1 MQFHLALT
9 STVLL
14 RAPLNKRL
22 QISSLLFAMIGQSYL
37 HAAESGETAEYQS
50 KLRRTKP
57 IRLISSP
64 DVRAAGSYR
73 EIPLANAPES
83 PLSERV
89 SDILQKQTGV
99 QVNRAGA
106 PGTQSVLAIRGM
118 SPDQVEY
125 FIEGIPL
132 PRPLTTPP
140 NLESLPLPLFDSV
153 EIYPS
158 FVPSHLPGANIGGA
172 LNFRLT
178 KPEGEAPRYLTQVSQ
193 NSLLGTSIAAG
204 RQSGGSLNFF
214 SFEQSRN
221 RYSYISNNGT
231 VENPADDRALTRK
244 NEDFTRVGYTG
255 FGVLAQGKWQIA
267 GLADLYHSERG
278 VPGVQNLPIEAV
290 RRSEQRLS
298 GAVKASRP
306 LNETTSVQLI
316 ASTSLDRSL
325 LSDQNREI
333 IASAQQLS
341 LSPQIVAGASL
352 GYRTQAV
359 DAAVNTRGRYQSI
372 AIDRGEIANRYEG
385 QTTLNAAYDTDLF
398 RVAGQVGI
406 TLNHDRA
413 AQNAFYASREISFN
427 TTGYSASGFVAI
439 RPLAVLRTDK
449 DRPFDRSAFE
459 IYGQATSA
467 FRNPTLYERFGDGLF
482 VTPSEFLR
490 SERAITNAVGVRG
503 AVKCP
508 AGLVCS
514 WRSEAWLTGAKDF
527 ILFTQNSS
535 RTLIAVNASSA
546 QIAGIENEVQLNLPE
561 RFLLSLRYT
570 YLDARDYGSIPY
582 YQDKY
587 LPFRPRHHAVATL
600 TLIFGALRSIT
611 SAEYRGA
618 VFRDRY
624 NSYGFYLPA
633 KVLLDSGFDYTL
645 HAGATHIL
653 NVTVKNITDDR
664 ETDFVGYPLP
674 GRYILCKWTAQF

>member
-316 ASTSLDRSL
+316 ASTSLDRSH

-333 IASAQQLS
+333 IAAAQQLS

-427 TTGYSASGFVAI
+427 TTGYSASGLVAI

-449 DRPFDRSAFE
+449 DRPFDRSAF
-459 IYGQATSA
+459 GNL
-467 FRNPTLYERFGDGLF
+467 RPGHERVSQSDT
-482 VTPSEFLR
+482 V
-490 SERAITNAVGVRG
+490 RAVWRRAVRHPGR
-503 AVKCP
+503 
-508 AGLVCS
+508 
-514 WRSEAWLTGAKDF
+514 
-527 ILFTQNSS
+527 IFTQRTRDHQRCGCAWRCQMPRRSCLLMAQRSLVNWSQRFYSVHTKFFAHADSCQRFKRADRGHRKRSAAESARKVLAFAALYLS
-535 RTLIAVNASSA
+535 RRTRLWQYS
-546 QIAGIENEVQLNLPE
+546 
-561 RFLLSLRYT
+561 LLS
-570 YLDARDYGSIPY
+570 G
-582 YQDKY
+582 
-587 LPFRPRHHAVATL
+587 
-600 TLIFGALRSIT
+600 
-611 SAEYRGA
+611 
-618 VFRDRY
+618 
-624 NSYGFYLPA
+624 
-633 KVLLDSGFDYTL
+633 
-645 HAGATHIL
+645 
-653 NVTVKNITDDR
+653 
-664 ETDFVGYPLP
+664 
-674 GRYILCKWTAQF
+674 